1 MAKMPQR
8 ICRQVVIVLVLFILS
23 GGRAEQRTKR
33 AVVNQT
39 VGAGHGDVGHATQ
52 ERHGDQGHVGG
63 GAQSGHGQLV
73 GDVHGDQGHVGGGVH
88 GEHGHGG
95 HEAGSHGGI
104 HLASWRW
111 EEYSN
116 HVMFTGNGVLSHRL
130 GKFCPLVILKKRY

>member
-8 ICRQVVIVLVLFILS
+8 ICGQVVIVLVLFLLS

-33 AVVNQT
+33 AVNQT
-39 VGAGHGDVGHATQ
+39 VGTADLGHATQ
-52 ERHGDQGHVGG
+52 ERHGEQG
-63 GAQSGHGQLV
+63 Q
-73 GDVHGDQGHVGGGVH
+73 VGGGVH

-95 HEAGSHGGI
+95 HEAGAHGGI

-116 HVMFTGNGVLSHRL
+116 HVMFTGNGV
-130 GKFCPLVILKKRY
+130 